1 MAKETK
7 DYKKD
12 FIHQGFDASET
23 DYDQRGYHLEVVL
36 DVNQVRKF
44 AQTAYELGFY
54 IVFVAG
60 LHVQADEGHD
70 KGNSGLEV
78 LYQFARYDQLYR
90 IKARVSVP
98 KNLEV
103 PSISDIYQGADWHE
117 RETRDLFGVI
127 FDGHPNLKPLLL
139 SEEDQDFHPL
149 LKEEKKLKSLD
160 EVSWPSE
167 VPEMT
172 EKEAGPE
179 PVDS

>member
-12 FIHQGFDASET
+12 FLHQGFDATET
-23 DYDQRGYHLEVVL
+23 AYDQRGFHLEVVL

-54 IVFVAG
+54 LVFVTG
-60 LHVQADEGHD
+60 FHVRPDEGHD

-78 LYQFARYDQLYR
+78 VYQFARYDQLYR
-90 IKARVSVP
+90 IKACVSVP
-98 KNLEV
+98 NSLEV

-117 RETRDLFGVI
+117 RETRDLYGVV

-139 SEEDQDFHPL
+139 AEEDVDFHPL
-149 LKEEKKLKSLD
+149 LKEEANLKSLH
-160 EVSWPSE
+160 EVSWSSE
-167 VPEMT
+167 PPKAV
-172 EKEAGPE
+172 KGEAEAESGR
-179 PVDS
+179 